1 MSNVFTSAIPA
12 LYQLGLMQTPVKDFL
27 RIVTLT
33 AIGGYFGLLSI
44 APLRGFFIRDVARE
58 LNLIFPSSTA
68 TAITIRSMHS
78 AASGAKTGRGRMKG
92 ILLAFAAAMML
103 RIVSQYAVGV
113 FWEWHPFAWLVHAN
127 VFATGAVMAESW
139 GWVLEWS
146 PAMFGSG
153 MIVDA
158 NVAISFFLGSIVA
171 WYVIPKTYLPGRFG
185 GLMTFRGVLGPYLVA
200 NDLASGESISR
211 EPRWTGLMSYTSMST
226 KFANPSHPSPRYW
239 LLWPGVA
246 TMLAVA
252 FIEIACQWRVLWVL
266 AKNSVEAA
274 RSAVSMMRGD
284 TDRQSYDYTALD
296 EQDDGSEGNQ
306 QIATK
311 MWAPGLVVLVVLGCI
326 ATKLQFDMGI
336 LETLLSLT
344 LAFVLSLVA
353 IQATGATGTHPRQQ
367 PTPSS
372 I

>member
-1 MSNVFTSAIPA
+1 
-12 LYQLGLMQTPVKDFL
+12 
-27 RIVTLT
+27 
-33 AIGGYFGLLSI
+33 
-44 APLRGFFIRDVARE
+44 
-58 LNLIFPSSTA
+58 
-68 TAITIRSMHS
+68 
-78 AASGAKTGRGRMKG
+78 
-92 ILLAFAAAMML
+92 
-103 RIVSQYAVGV
+103 
-113 FWEWHPFAWLVHAN
+113 
-127 VFATGAVMAESW
+127 
-139 GWVLEWS
+139 
-146 PAMFGSG
+146 
-153 MIVDA
+153 
-158 NVAISFFLGSIVA
+158 
-171 WYVIPKTYLPGRFG
+171 
-185 GLMTFRGVLGPYLVA
+185 
-200 NDLASGESISR
+200 
-211 EPRWTGLMSYTSMST
+211 
-226 KFANPSHPSPRYW
+226 
-239 LLWPGVA
+239 
-246 TMLAVA
+246 MLAVA

-311 MWAPGLVVLVVLGCI
+311 MWAPGIVVLVVLGCI

-353 IQATGATGTHPRQQ
+353 IQATGATGKHPRQQ